1 MSGAIEK
8 FDALHQLQSK
18 SRLRIDLGL
27 RFGST
32 DHRSRKH
39 NGSCIGS
46 SFCQAQLGRILT
58 RFDGRQPLLA
68 RDWRVQ
74 LRRLRSSRIPGS
86 PQELELERICHN
98 LGGVSSKSHEAPG
111 TYPESLV
118 DRFQSSLFCRSDS
131 NCLLLDNC
139 VVEETSPSPES
150 VGRLVAAEMRPQ

>member
-74 LRRLRSSRIPGS
+74 LRRLRSSRIPARLKNLNWS
-86 PQELELERICHN
+86 ESVTISAESVQRATKLRERIQRVLWIVSN
-98 LGGVSSKSHEAPG
+98 LPYFVAVIPIAFFWTIVWWKK
-111 TYPESLV
+111 
-118 DRFQSSLFCRSDS
+118 R
-131 NCLLLDNC
+131 
-139 VVEETSPSPES
+139 
-150 VGRLVAAEMRPQ
+150 RLRRNP